1 MTATGKADSGDVGVR
16 RKNAPFAHTP
26 YDGSKRP
33 FTVGLAPLDLAEWI
47 EPDGNLKAHLQ
58 EKERLFREAEA
69 PVFLAEPDT
78 VAAQAEVLAL
88 LLEHLPAR
96 YPDLYSSNGD
106 EIRIVPTGKVY
117 SKTDFAEAPLLLAAR
132 LVQEDLV
139 IMRKGEGGYR
149 LVAASLSF
157 PSSWSLAEKFGKPM
171 PEIHENVPGFNDG
184 RMGTIVARLFDNLS
198 VDQPSWRLNWSL
210 YTDAELHHPHSK
222 RIDPRIGHGSSG
234 SLHVRV
240 ERQTLRRLPY
250 SGDILFTIK
259 VHHDPVAAFAKHLD
273 GARLALS
280 LRDQVLALDA
290 DQLAYKGLTE
300 SRDAIVKRLEGLASR
315 IG

>member
-1 MTATGKADSGDVGVR
+1 MTAKGEADTVVTEEG
-16 RKNAPFAHTP
+16 RKEPPFLHTP

-47 EPDGNLKAHLQ
+47 EPDGNLSAHLE
-58 EKERLFREAEA
+58 EKERLFGGSQA

-78 VAAQAEVLAL
+78 TASQAEVLAL
-88 LLEHLPAR
+88 LLDYLPKR
-96 YPDLYSSNGD
+96 FPEIYSSNGG
-106 EIRIVPTGKVY
+106 EIRIIPAGKTY
-117 SKTDFAEAPLLLAAR
+117 LKEDYANAPLLLAAR

-139 IMRKGEGGYR
+139 IMRKGDDGYR
-149 LVAASLSF
+149 LAAASLSF

-171 PEIHENVPGFNDG
+171 PEIHENVPGFNNG

-222 RIDPRIGHGSSG
+222 RIDPRIESRLPG

-240 ERQTLRRLPY
+240 ERQTLRRLPH

-259 VHHDPVAAFAKHLD
+259 VHHDPVSAFAKHPH

-280 LRDQVLALDA
+280 LRDQILALDA

-300 SRDAIVKRLEGLASR
+300 SRDAIANRLEALASR

>member
-1 MTATGKADSGDVGVR
+1 MTATGKADSGDVDEK
-16 RKNAPFAHTP
+16 RKEPPFAHTP

-47 EPDGNLKAHLQ
+47 EPDGNLVPHLD

-88 LLEHLPAR
+88 LLEYLPSRFPHL
-96 YPDLYSSNGD
+96 Y
-106 EIRIVPTGKVY
+106 EIRDGGIRIIPAGKTY
-117 SKTDFAEAPLLLAAR
+117 STQDFDEAPLLLAAR

-149 LVAASLSF
+149 LAAASLSF

-184 RMGTIVARLFDNLS
+184 RMGMIVARLFDNLTA
-198 VDQPSWRLNWSL
+198 DQPSWRLNWSL
-210 YTDAELHHPHSK
+210 YSDAELHHPHSK
-222 RIDPRIGHGSSG
+222 RMDPRIEEGAGIA
-234 SLHVRV
+234 LHIRV
-240 ERQTLRRLPY
+240 ERQTLRRLPL

-259 VHHDPVAAFAKHLD
+259 VHHDPVAAFAKHPD
-273 GARLALS
+273 GARLARA
-280 LRDQVLALDA
+280 LRDQVLALDP

-300 SRDAIVKRLEGLASR
+300 SRDAIAGRLQRLASR